1 MNLNLVRKTK
11 YTLVLLVRKVYDIHY
26 SAFGLKSPYLKQQC
40 CKCRPYMRHH
50 KRPEADVS
58 YQFTGRAGET
68 MILTLVPSKT
78 LLTLVWQIETLNLRE
93 KSQLTRSSARFSDS
107 FENWMSLPGVPWFE
121 MERTFHVKTLSR
133 VTPLMEN
140 MCNFGQPHSCFSEDF
155 ETLVCWRLTCE
166 LHAYVLGDSMMTFIS
181 ISLVFDTV
189 KYMMTYHWRH
199 RKCNSH
205 TWHSW

>member
-1 MNLNLVRKTK
+1 MPSLHATSQETWSRRFIPVHRASGW
-11 YTLVLLVRKVYDIHY
+11 DDD
-26 SAFGLKSPYLKQQC
+26 F
-40 CKCRPYMRHH
+40 
-50 KRPEADVS
+50 DVS
-58 YQFTGRAGET
+58 
-68 MILTLVPSKT
+68 P
-78 LLTLVWQIETLNLRE
+78 IENTSYSCLADRNPQPARRE
-93 KSQLTRSSARFSDS
+93 SASQLTRSSARFSDS

-121 MERTFHVKTLSR
+121 MERTFFHVKTLSR

-155 ETLVCWRLTCE
+155 ETLVCWHE
-166 LHAYVLGDSMMTFIS
+166 LHAYVLGDSMMTFVS